1 MKQKLV
7 ILVLIVSVSSCAT
20 YVDTIF
26 GTELTFPKTELL
38 AEIGAEVNLETKYY
52 EINDLRN
59 SEIGSDLSEIPFWTI
74 DDIDATRTENKI
86 DETYFTVHYILK
98 KSTGQT
104 LTFNEYR
111 VSFSNNPKS
120 IIIRDSFI
128 EGFYPINSFEIAD
141 EINYHVMFTYEDENF
156 YINFGKSYT
165 FYGGNQLLTDID
177 IFSKNVL
184 SYNSSDYSIII
195 NFSDT
200 SFYFTTL
207 NKVESPLSGPW
218 GTFKN
223 DILLN
228 FELYGNSANDFA
240 LKYTFLKESIKY
252 AIESND
258 TEKLLEEI
266 EKMMNAELFINEE
279 LLILNPEISYTDTRK
294 VIILE

>member
-120 IIIRDSFI
+120 III
-128 EGFYPINSFEIAD
+128 
-141 EINYHVMFTYEDENF
+141 
-156 YINFGKSYT
+156 
-165 FYGGNQLLTDID
+165 
-177 IFSKNVL
+177 
-184 SYNSSDYSIII
+184 
-195 NFSDT
+195 
-200 SFYFTTL
+200 TT
-207 NKVESPLSGPW
+207 
-218 GTFKN
+218 
-223 DILLN
+223 
-228 FELYGNSANDFA
+228 A
-240 LKYTFLKESIKY
+240 
-252 AIESND
+252 
-258 TEKLLEEI
+258 
-266 EKMMNAELFINEE
+266 
-279 LLILNPEISYTDTRK
+279 
-294 VIILE
+294 